1 MIGFKS
7 MLSTMFSK
15 QKLGASIA
23 YTLSLLLTLYF
34 AMWAKSTA
42 LTVCFAVI
50 QIIALIFMLFG
61 VAPKGS
67 VTGFKMFGS
76 MFKSQMSSTLPI

>member
-1 MIGFKS
+1 MVGLKS
-7 MLSTMFSK
+7 MLSTLFSK
-15 QKLGASIA
+15 QKLGVSITYA
-23 YTLSLLLTLYF
+23 LSLLLTLYF

-42 LTVCFAVI
+42 LTVCFAVV
-50 QIIALIFMLFG
+50 QIIALVFMLLG

-67 VTGFKMFGS
+67 VTSFKMFGS